1 MREFVDDTRRRV
13 VRTFGRSD
21 AMTRPVGRRDDET
34 DVERS
39 GAVPVSSVTSA
50 TNARARDDADAD
62 ADAMDDARDGRAT
75 MGEIATAF
83 ALMGWT
89 AFGGP
94 AAHVGLFD
102 KTFVSRD
109 EDDEDEDEDE
119 GGGGTPRRRAWMT
132 RGVFSELLALGQ
144 CMPGPTSTQMSFA
157 IGTTQRGVMGGLTS
171 GGLFQ
176 YPGLILM
183 TLAGTGAAEAL
194 VNPSKALRAFTAGVS
209 AAGVGLVVSAADGL
223 ARSQGGKTRVTKMLC
238 ATSAVVAYYHR
249 TAWLFPSL
257 IVFGGVVTAMEARWK
272 KRKEKTDARSADVAA
287 ADRDA
292 EDVAHL
298 GLKPWA
304 GAALIAAWIVTLITL
319 GIVVSN
325 TSYESNKELHWF
337 EAFWRTGS
345 IIFGGG
351 QVVLP
356 LLLNDV
362 VQYDTTCS
370 ARDAVTNA
378 CTAYAKTETATSWIT
393 EEQFFAGLGV
403 VQAMPGPLFNLS
415 AYIGAVAAKRA
426 GVNVI
431 VGVMCCWFG
440 LFGPGVMLIFAVLPF
455 WGKFRKWDVYK
466 RALPGLNASAVG
478 LVVAAVFS
486 IAFKVKD
493 ISPFPN
499 ASVCIGLICT
509 FCAHVIKLPPGTWSL
524 IQAPLVVVLGGL
536 LGLIAHGAEMN

>member
-1 MREFVDDTRRRV
+1 MDRDRRV
-13 VRTFGRSD
+13 DEERPATAARTRT
-21 AMTRPVGRRDDET
+21 TREDD
-34 DVERS
+34 
-39 GAVPVSSVTSA
+39 
-50 TNARARDDADAD
+50 DD
-62 ADAMDDARDGRAT
+62 DDDGRAT
-75 MGEIATAF
+75 MRDIVASFG
-83 ALMGWT
+83 LMGWT

-94 AAHVGLFD
+94 AAHVGLFN
-102 KTFVSRD
+102 KTFVRD
-109 EDDEDEDEDE
+109 ARK
-119 GGGGTPRRRAWMT
+119 PWMT
-132 RGVFSELLALGQ
+132 QGVFSELLALGQ

-157 IGTTQRGVMGGLTS
+157 MGTTQRGVVGGLTS
-171 GGLFQ
+171 GALFQ

-183 TLAGTGAAEAL
+183 TLAGAGAAEAL
-194 VNPSKALRAFTAGVS
+194 VNPSKTLRAFTAGVS

-223 ARSQGGKTRVTKMLC
+223 ARSQGGKTRTTKTLC
-238 ATSAVVAYYHR
+238 AISAVVAYYYR

-257 IVFGGVVTAMEARWK
+257 IAFGGVVTAIEARRK
-272 KRKEKTDARSADVAA
+272 KEKTDAAAAAAAEDVAA
-287 ADRDA
+287 AARAADADRDA

-304 GAALIAAWIVTLITL
+304 GAVLIAAWIITLVTL

-362 VQYDTTCS
+362 VQYETTC
-370 ARDAVTNA
+370 AAYDTVTRA
-378 CTAYAKTETATSWIT
+378 CTAYAKTELATSWIT

-415 AYIGAVAAKRA
+415 AYIGAVAARRA

-509 FCAHVIKLPPGTWSL
+509 FCAHIIKLPPGTWSL

-536 LGLIAHGAEMN
+536 LGLVAHGAEMN

>member
-1 MREFVDDTRRRV
+1 M
-13 VRTFGRSD
+13 
-21 AMTRPVGRRDDET
+21 
-34 DVERS
+34 
-39 GAVPVSSVTSA
+39 
-50 TNARARDDADAD
+50 
-62 ADAMDDARDGRAT
+62 
-75 MGEIATAF
+75 
-83 ALMGWT
+83 
-89 AFGGP
+89 
-94 AAHVGLFD
+94 
-102 KTFVSRD
+102 
-109 EDDEDEDEDE
+109 
-119 GGGGTPRRRAWMT
+119 
-132 RGVFSELLALGQ
+132 
-144 CMPGPTSTQMSFA
+144 
-157 IGTTQRGVMGGLTS
+157 
-171 GGLFQ
+171 
-176 YPGLILM
+176 
-183 TLAGTGAAEAL
+183 
-194 VNPSKALRAFTAGVS
+194 
-209 AAGVGLVVSAADGL
+209 VVSAADGL
-223 ARSQGGKTRVTKMLC
+223 ARSQGGKTRTTKALC

-272 KRKEKTDARSADVAA
+272 KRKEKTDARSDDGDA

-466 RALPGLNASAVG
+466 RVLPGLNASAVG

-536 LGLIAHGAEMN
+536 LGLIAHGADMN

>member
-1 MREFVDDTRRRV
+1 VIDVLSARASSIARYRRV
-13 VRTFGRSD
+13 VDVVHSFIHSFLHIVPPRVMATTANAANAVDRNHRGVDEERPS
-21 AMTRPVGRRDDET
+21 MTTTTTTGED
-34 DVERS
+34 
-39 GAVPVSSVTSA
+39 
-50 TNARARDDADAD
+50 
-62 ADAMDDARDGRAT
+62 DGRAT
-75 MGEIATAF
+75 MRDIVASFG
-83 ALMGWT
+83 LMGWT

-94 AAHVGLFD
+94 AAHVGLFN
-102 KTFVSRD
+102 KTFVRD
-109 EDDEDEDEDE
+109 AEK
-119 GGGGTPRRRAWMT
+119 PWMT
-132 RGVFSELLALGQ
+132 QGVFSELLALGQ

-157 IGTTQRGVMGGLTS
+157 VGTTQRGVAGGLTS
-171 GGLFQ
+171 GALFQ

-183 TLAGTGAAEAL
+183 TLAGAGAAEAL
-194 VNPSKALRAFTAGVS
+194 VNPSKTLRAFTAGVS

-223 ARSQGGKTRVTKMLC
+223 ARSQGGKTRTTKTLC
-238 ATSAVVAYYHR
+238 AISAVVAYYYR

-257 IVFGGVVTAMEARWK
+257 IAFGGLVTAIEARQK
-272 KRKEKTDARSADVAA
+272 KEKTD
-287 ADRDA
+287 DA
-292 EDVAHL
+292 EDVADADADAEDVARL

-304 GAALIAAWIVTLITL
+304 GAVLIAVWIITLITL
-319 GIVVSN
+319 GIVVPN

-362 VQYDTTCS
+362 VQYETTC
-370 ARDAVTNA
+370 AAYDTVTSA
-378 CTAYAKTETATSWIT
+378 CTAYAKTELATSWIT

-415 AYIGAVAAKRA
+415 AYIGAVAARRA

-509 FCAHVIKLPPGTWSL
+509 FCAHIIKFPPGTWSL

>member
-1 MREFVDDTRRRV
+1 MATTANAANAVDRHHRGVDEERP
-13 VRTFGRSD
+13 S
-21 AMTRPVGRRDDET
+21 MTTTTTTGED
-34 DVERS
+34 
-39 GAVPVSSVTSA
+39 
-50 TNARARDDADAD
+50 
-62 ADAMDDARDGRAT
+62 DGRAT
-75 MGEIATAF
+75 MRDIVASFG
-83 ALMGWT
+83 LMGWT

-94 AAHVGLFD
+94 AAHVGLFN
-102 KTFVSRD
+102 KTFVRD
-109 EDDEDEDEDE
+109 AEK
-119 GGGGTPRRRAWMT
+119 PWMT
-132 RGVFSELLALGQ
+132 QGVFSELLALGQ

-157 IGTTQRGVMGGLTS
+157 VGTTQRGVAGGLTS
-171 GGLFQ
+171 GALFQ

-183 TLAGTGAAEAL
+183 TLAGAGAAEAL
-194 VNPSKALRAFTAGVS
+194 VNPSKTLRAFTAGVS

-223 ARSQGGKTRVTKMLC
+223 ARSQGGKTRTTKTLC
-238 ATSAVVAYYHR
+238 AISAVVAYYYR

-257 IVFGGVVTAMEARWK
+257 IAFGGLVTAIEARQK
-272 KRKEKTDARSADVAA
+272 KEKTDDAA
-287 ADRDA
+287 ADAAADADVDA
-292 EDVAHL
+292 EDVARL

-304 GAALIAAWIVTLITL
+304 GAVLIAVWIITLITL
-319 GIVVSN
+319 GIVVPN

-362 VQYDTTCS
+362 VQYETTC
-370 ARDAVTNA
+370 AAYDTVTSA
-378 CTAYAKTETATSWIT
+378 CTAYAKTELATSWIT

-415 AYIGAVAAKRA
+415 AYIGAVAARRA

-509 FCAHVIKLPPGTWSL
+509 FCAHIIKFPPGTWSL